1 LKHTGGTDVKPFLFH
16 LALAIA
22 LAGAAPVSGAEPARQ
37 SPTATAQPSKETTP
51 REKLIC
57 TKHEV
62 AGSLIPKRVCE
73 TQKQRDAQLEAI
85 QDLNKE
91 RRELGGTRTEGLGMV
106 PSR

>member
-1 LKHTGGTDVKPFLFH
+1 VKHFLFD
-16 LALAIA
+16 LVIAIA
-22 LAGAAPVSGAEPARQ
+22 LAGAAPVSGAEPAKQ
-37 SPTATAQPSKETTP
+37 PPTATAQPAKETNAK
-51 REKLIC
+51 EKVIC

-91 RRELGGTRTEGLGMV
+91 RRELGGTRSEALGLV